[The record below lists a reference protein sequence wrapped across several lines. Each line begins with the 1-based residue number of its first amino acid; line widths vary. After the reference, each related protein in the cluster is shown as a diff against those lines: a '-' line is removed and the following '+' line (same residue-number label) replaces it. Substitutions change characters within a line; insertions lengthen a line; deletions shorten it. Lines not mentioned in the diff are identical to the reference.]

1 MATRKKKNA
10 APLTAHDASQIAENI
25 KERAEAA
32 GEAASVSGTV
42 TVALNY
48 PRSIAFD
55 IQTNDGGKKVIVIN
69 GNAVNLR
76 GLDMGVLPPG
86 GTYGLTF
93 GVPRAD
99 WEAIKEKY
107 HGMPIFRNGLIFATG
122 TPTEAKKEADNR
134 RSLRHGYEPIDPA
147 KSRTQPNAAE

>member
-1 MATRKKKNA
+1 MASKKKNA
-10 APLTAHDASQIAENI
+10 APLTAKDASRIADDI
-25 KERAEAA
+25 KERAEAV

-55 IQTNDGGKKVIVIN
+55 IPAAGGGKKIVVIN

-86 GTYGLTF
+86 GTFGLTF
-93 GVPRAD
+93 GVPAED
-99 WEAIKEKY
+99 WEAIKAKY
-107 HGMPIFRNGLIFATG
+107 CGMPIFRNGLIFATG
-122 TPTEAKKEADNR
+122 TPSEAKKEAETR
-134 RSLRHGYEPIDPA
+134 RDMRNGFEPIDTA

>member
-1 MATRKKKNA
+1 MATKKKKNA
-10 APLTAHDASQIAENI
+10 APLSANDASQIAEDR

-48 PRSIAFD
+48 PRSIDFE
-55 IQTNDGGKKVIVIN
+55 IEGRGGKKIIRIN

-76 GLDMGVLPPG
+76 GLDMGVLPEG

-93 GVPRAD
+93 GVPAEEWAAIAD
-99 WEAIKEKY
+99 KY
-107 HGMPIFRNGLIFATG
+107 RNMPLFRNGLIFAVG
-122 TPTEAKKEADNR
+122 TPSEAKKEAESR
-134 RSLRHGYEPIDPA
+134 RSLRHGFEPIDPT